1 MGLTQTGLAKL
12 GGLSR
17 ATVNQIENGA
27 VNDLSLVRAA
37 RLLSVL
43 GLTVNVSSPRS
54 KHALKTKVA
63 AKSPALE
70 LAARTSSVSYAIPLP
85 ARQLRDALVS
95 GTAPARFE
103 PHVATL
109 LDEAPVSLLAAVVE
123 QVHTEKNVTRAQ
135 LWKHLR
141 AMAKSL
147 KSDREIWK

>member
-27 VNDLSLVRAA
+27 VNDLSLIRAA

-43 GLTVNVSSPRS
+43 GLTVNVSSPRP
-54 KHALKTKVA
+54 KPALKA
-63 AKSPALE
+63 ASKSPALE
-70 LAARTSSVSYAIPLP
+70 LAARTSSVSYAVPLP

-95 GTAPARFE
+95 GSAPARFE

-123 QVHTEKNVTRAQ
+123 QVHAEKNVARAQ

-141 AMAKSL
+141 AMAKTL